1 MIQKYTFKVLTTDD
15 LEKHMDGGCREDGGT
30 EPYVF
35 GELDAAEKKGGREP
49 AFEEG
54 VESEMAAPSNASD
67 TMLEEMLKKVDE
79 LSSELV
85 KTQMLLEKQE
95 KEFAG
100 RLDTVRKEGY
110 EAGYQAGKQECIEAF
125 EKETETI
132 RERFSESIALLEE
145 SRRKF
150 LEKIDTVE
158 EELIET
164 ALDLAKQVVV
174 KEVEKHSKEIAYR
187 LAELLMREVKE
198 ASEVTL
204 KVNPED
210 YDYLKEKFAQESR
223 VKIVPDKAVAPGGVI
238 LLSNV
243 GNIDGEIM
251 SRFERIKE
259 AVFGSSAS

>member
-1 MIQKYTFKVLTTDD
+1 VIQKYTFKVLTTDD
-15 LEKHMDGGCREDGGT
+15 LEKRTEGQCQEKGGT
-30 EPYVF
+30 EPYIF
-35 GELDAAEKKGGREP
+35 GELGTDNEDVGTEPAAAEMVG
-49 AFEEG
+49 
-54 VESEMAAPSNASD
+54 SEIETPSVASD
-67 TMLEEMLKKVDE
+67 AMLEEMLKKVDE

-95 KEFAG
+95 KEFASQ
-100 RLDTVRKEGY
+100 LEVVRKEGY
-110 EAGYQAGKQECIEAF
+110 EAGYQAGKQECIESF
-125 EKETETI
+125 EKETKAMQ
-132 RERFSESIALLEE
+132 ERLSESIALLEE

-150 LEKIDTVE
+150 LEKVDTVE

-187 LAELLMREVKE
+187 LAELLMKEVKE

-210 YDYLKEKFAQESR
+210 FEYLKEKFAQDGH
-223 VKIVPDKAVAPGGVI
+223 VKVVPDKAVAPGGVI

-259 AVFGSSAS
+259 AVFGSPAS